1 MFQTVVTS
9 VLEPVPIA
17 TEIRSLTIV
26 RLIVMA
32 TEFQM
37 TATCSQAL
45 QTATAT
51 VFQTNATLPSDLA
64 WTAMGTKFPTVV
76 ILLVAPRIVMG
87 TRFKTVV
94 RSLRE
99 LLIAME
105 MAFQMPVKLPTH
117 LRWTAMAT
125 MNWTL
130 VMSLRDCLLTVM
142 EIRSLTSAN
151 LLQGPRKTATPT
163 EFQTHVSNPIWSIP
177 PRRKS
182 WAPQGT

>member
-1 MFQTVVTS
+1 MFQIVVTS
-9 VLEPVPIA
+9 VLEPVLIA
-17 TEIRSLTIV
+17 TATRSLTIV

-45 QTATAT
+45 QTATAI
-51 VFQTNATLPSDLA
+51 VFQTTATLPSDLA
-64 WTAMGTKFPTVV
+64 WTAMGTRFPTAV

-99 LLIAME
+99 RPIAME
-105 MAFQMPVKLPTH
+105 MVSQMPVKLPAH

-130 VMSLRDCLLTVM
+130 VMSLQDCLLTVM
-142 EIRSLTSAN
+142 ETRPLTSVN
-151 LLQGPRKTATPT
+151 LPQEPRKTATPT
-163 EFQTHVSNPIWSIP
+163 EFQIHVSNPTWWTSP
-177 PRRKS
+177 PHKS
-182 WAPQGT
+182 SAPQGT